1 MKQFLRFLCILLAV
15 VYLSGCSSKKEE
27 GLVISDAS
35 LFDLTQTVSSFTYL
49 NKTTDTLPVA
59 GNSPHGG
66 FVRVRFNQKA
76 ISAMNDSATRLSK
89 TFFPDESLIVKEVYG
104 TSGGPLLEYAV
115 MYKLPGAANSTSG
128 WVWAEYLPDGS
139 PEYSAINKGGECIS
153 CHEASG
159 NYDLVQIFRFH

>member
-1 MKQFLRFLCILLAV
+1 MIFIAA
-15 VYLSGCSSKKEE
+15 CSSKKEE
-27 GLVISDAS
+27 GVVISDAT

-49 NKTTDTLPVA
+49 NKSQDTLSVA

-89 TFFPDESLIVKEVYG
+89 TFFPDESLVVKEVYG
-104 TSGGPLLEYAV
+104 TSGGPLLEYSV
-115 MYKLPGAANSTSG
+115 MYKVPGAANSGSG
-128 WVWAEYLPDGS
+128 WVWAEYLPDGTT
-139 PEYSAINKGGECIS
+139 EYSAINKGDECIS
-153 CHEASG
+153 CHSASG